1 MWEYL
6 SLLEEYGAIFAL
18 FFDVNMSN
26 HIGHVLPKSVVLS
39 KVDFNYPDYLF
50 YKLVRNLFRACIITE
65 WDLYGL
71 L

>member
-26 HIGHVLPKSVVLS
+26 HIGHVLHKSVVLS
-39 KVDFNYPDYLF
+39 KVGSGSL
-50 YKLVRNLFRACIITE
+50 R
-65 WDLYGL
+65 
-71 L
+71 